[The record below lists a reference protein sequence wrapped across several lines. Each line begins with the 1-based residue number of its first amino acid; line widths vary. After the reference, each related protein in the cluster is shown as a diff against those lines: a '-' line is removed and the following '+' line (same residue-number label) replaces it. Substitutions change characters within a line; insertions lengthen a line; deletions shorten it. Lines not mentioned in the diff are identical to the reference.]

1 MEDDFGDRMKGYEG
15 AEAMRKLM
23 PLLPIMVRLDGR
35 AFHTFTRGMARPYD
49 HEFHG
54 LMCETTMHL
63 VKETNAVLGYT
74 QSDEISLVILPQG
87 KAEPY
92 FGGRIQKICSIL
104 AASCSVK
111 FNWEL
116 SRVYPDLGDKFPIFD
131 ARVWN
136 VPTLQEAA
144 NTILWREQDAAK
156 NSISSAAN
164 AYFSHKSLHG
174 LDSKQKQEKLFQEKG
189 INWNDYPDGCKHG
202 YFIKRVVTSK
212 PFTTEELASLPP
224 KHEAHKNPNLI
235 ITRSKY
241 SLVEMPKLSSIQN
254 LPDVLFGD
262 AEPVF
267 RS

>member
-1 MEDDFGDRMKGYEG
+1 MEKDDFGDRMKGYEG

-136 VPTLQEAA
+136 VPNLLEAA
-144 NTILWREQDAAK
+144 NTILWRHQDAVK
-156 NSISSAAN
+156 NSISMAAH
-164 AYFSHKSLHG
+164 AYLGHKKVQG
-174 LDSKQKQEKLFQEKG
+174 LNGEEKKRLLLSEKN
-189 INWNDYPDGCKHG
+189 IRWEDYSETSKHG
-202 YFIKRVVTSK
+202 CLILKKTIET
-212 PFTTEELASLPP
+212 PFTTEEIEKLPL
-224 KHEAHKNPNLI
+224 KHEARNNPELKI
-235 ITRSKY
+235 KRQKHTVTPFPVGLGGGELSK
-241 SLVEMPKLSSIQN
+241 LWFQ
-254 LPDVLFGD
+254 G
-262 AEPVF
+262 
-267 RS
+267 